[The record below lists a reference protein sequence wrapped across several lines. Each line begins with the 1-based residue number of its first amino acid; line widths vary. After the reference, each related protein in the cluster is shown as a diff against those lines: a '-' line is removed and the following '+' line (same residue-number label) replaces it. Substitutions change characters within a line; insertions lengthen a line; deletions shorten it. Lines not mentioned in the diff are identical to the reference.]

1 MAETT
6 KMICPFCHGEMNRHA
21 IKCDYSLEDSD
32 LIDPIFGGVLEEV
45 HTCPLCGHTELRA
58 E

>member
-6 KMICPFCHGEMNRHA
+6 KMICPFCHIEMNQHA
-21 IKCDYSLEDSD
+21 IKCDYNVEDSD
-32 LIDPIFGGVLEEV
+32 SIDPIFGGVLEEI
-45 HTCPLCGHTELRA
+45 HTCPNCGHTELRA